1 MFFSSRGTLPDILL
15 ALKWSRLLETSSFLV
30 DDSNDDSDED
40 VGHPSGDED
49 KVSAS
54 RNNMD
59 VGEFLI
65 LMYYVAAALVVLLVF
80 CCFCSGV
87 TFALCSHFRRDD
99 LARIAGSRSL
109 HGAIMM
115 QRAALTEIALLNR
128 RARTPSAMEREAA
141 LVRQILRKEE
151 LREIT
156 STCTMIVQEGDLIQN
171 AEGEDEEIGL
181 SINKDV
187 KALSPQEHDRT
198 RASINRVRN
207 VTNHCTICLDK
218 YYIGQKVVW
227 SPNGKCNHVFHED
240 CILHWLSRSTVGATG
255 ENERRPLCP
264 VCRQDFISPY
274 TCNSSKDEGSDV
286 DIRQQPHS
294 IE

>member
-1 MFFSSRGTLPDILL
+1 MFFLSRDTPDKLL
-15 ALKWSRLLETSSFLV
+15 ALMWSRLLEASSFLV
-30 DDSNDDSDED
+30 NDSYDDNDVN

-54 RNNMD
+54 SRSED

-65 LMYYVAAALVVLLVF
+65 LLYYVAAALVVFLIF

-87 TFALCSHFRRDD
+87 TFALCNHFRRDD
-99 LARIAGSRSL
+99 IARIAGSRSL

-115 QRAALTEIALLNR
+115 QRAALTEIALLNG

-151 LREIT
+151 LREII
-156 STCTMIVQEGDLIQN
+156 SPCTMIVQEGDLIQN
-171 AEGEDEEIGL
+171 AEGEDEELGL
-181 SINKDV
+181 SISKDV
-187 KALSPQEHDRT
+187 KALFPQEHDRIH
-198 RASINRVRN
+198 ASMNRVRN

-255 ENERRPLCP
+255 QNGRRPLCP
-264 VCRQDFISPY
+264 VCRQDFTLPY
-274 TCNSSKDEGSDV
+274 TCNSSKDEVSDV
-286 DIRQQPHS
+286 DTT
-294 IE
+294 